1 MKKILSL
8 IFVLNFLAVSLFAT
22 GSLSD
27 NLTTPHTFT
36 SGDTISSS
44 KINENFNKIFEELNK
59 MQKHI
64 YSNGNP
70 LAEFISF
77 KNSYALGKTAQ
88 GFFVQVSLTNGEIH
102 GFYTSAPGGGDIK
115 FLSTDCSGDM
125 FVTSSILPQ
134 EVFGFTTWNN
144 DTSRNDFDLYYTGN
158 EYTSGIY
165 KSAKKSPD
173 VNATCNAESWNTS
186 EQSLLKIY
194 QNDSNITGISSIP
207 LPTPIIIK

>member
-1 MKKILSL
+1 MKKIVSF
-8 IFVLNFLAVSLFAT
+8 IVVLTFLAIPLFAT

-27 NLTTPHTFT
+27 NLTAPHTFT

-64 YSNGNP
+64 YSNGNL

-88 GFFVQVSLTNGEIH
+88 GFFVQVSLSSGEIY
-102 GFYTSAPGGGDIK
+102 GIPTDMPGSGEIK

-125 FVTSSILPQ
+125 FLGSSMLPR
-134 EVFGFTTWNN
+134 EVFGFTSWNN
-144 DTSRNDFDLYYTGN
+144 ETSRNEYDLYYTVN

-165 KSAKKSPD
+165 KSAKK
-173 VNATCNAESWNTS
+173 
-186 EQSLLKIY
+186 
-194 QNDSNITGISSIP
+194 IT
-207 LPTPIIIK
+207 